1 MAINGNQR
9 QSTAINGNQWQSMAI
24 QGEEVLTGPH
34 LDGLNDGGRR
44 QVDAFIRI
52 PHVDREAAEL
62 IARKEDRL
70 ARQQVRARQEVL
82 CGRHDDG
89 AVARRDEVGA
99 DSEERE

>member
-1 MAINGNQR
+1 
-9 QSTAINGNQWQSMAI
+9 MAI

-34 LDGLNDGGRR
+34 LDWLNDGGRR

-52 PHVDREAAEL
+52 PHVDCEAAEL
-62 IARKEDRL
+62 VARKEDRL

-89 AVARRDEVGA
+89 AVARRDEIGA
-99 DSEERE
+99 DAEERE